1 MSRAGQA
8 GSSRHR
14 VAATRGQLRIYL
26 GSAPGVGKTWA
37 LLSDGEQPAQRGADV
52 VVACAETHGRPRTA
66 ALLEGLEIIPF
77 AEVPYQGTFVE
88 EMDLDAVL
96 ARRPQVALL
105 DDFAHTN
112 VPGSRHA
119 KRWQDAEE
127 LREAGIDVI
136 SAVNIGHLDSLNDV
150 VEKITAVPHRE
161 TMPDAIVR
169 AAGEIEMVDMAE
181 ESLRD
186 RMTHGNIYPP
196 EQIQAALAGYFRIG
210 NLSALREL
218 ALLWLADKLAR
229 DPQRYRASHRIH
241 DTREA
246 RERVVA
252 ALTGRPEGET
262 LIRRA
267 ARIAARSG
275 GDLLAVH
282 VARSGDVTRAG
293 PPALA
298 AQRRLVRSIG
308 GTYHQVIDDDIPAA
322 LLTFARAENATQ
334 LVLGARRRSRLSAL
348 LPGTGTKSRLIRR
361 SVGIDV
367 HIVTHTQTA
376 RDVPRRRMYPIGE
389 GRQR

>member
-1 MSRAGQA
+1 M
-8 GSSRHR
+8 
-14 VAATRGQLRIYL
+14 RIYL

-136 SAVNIGHLDSLNDV
+136 SAVNIGHLDSLNDI

-218 ALLWLADKLAR
+218 PCSGWPTSWPGTPNGTALATVSMT
-229 DPQRYRASHRIH
+229 P
-241 DTREA
+241 
-246 RERVVA
+246 
-252 ALTGRPEGET
+252 GRPGSGWWP
-262 LIRRA
+262 LSPAARRA
-267 ARIAARSG
+267 
-275 GDLLAVH
+275 
-282 VARSGDVTRAG
+282 
-293 PPALA
+293 
-298 AQRRLVRSIG
+298 RL
-308 GTYHQVIDDDIPAA
+308 
-322 LLTFARAENATQ
+322 
-334 LVLGARRRSRLSAL
+334 
-348 LPGTGTKSRLIRR
+348 
-361 SVGIDV
+361 
-367 HIVTHTQTA
+367 
-376 RDVPRRRMYPIGE
+376 
-389 GRQR
+389 